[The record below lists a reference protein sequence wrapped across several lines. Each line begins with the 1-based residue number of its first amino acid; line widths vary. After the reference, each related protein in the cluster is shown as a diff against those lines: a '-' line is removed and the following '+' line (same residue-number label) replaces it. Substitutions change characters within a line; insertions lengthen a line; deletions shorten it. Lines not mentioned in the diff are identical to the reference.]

1 MTEYI
6 IICIFALLG
15 SVLTLF
21 SGFGLGTILVP
32 VFALFFPLEIA
43 ITLTAIVH
51 FSNNIFKLAL
61 LGKNANKNVIIK
73 FGIPSIIA
81 AFIGAYLLTYVTNLK
96 PLFSYTLLDKTFY
109 IVPVKLTIAIVLFAF
124 ALFDIVPKLNKLQFD
139 TKYLSLGGFL
149 SGFFGGLSGN
159 QGALRSVFL
168 IRANLTKEAF
178 IATGVVIACLVDISR
193 LTIYS
198 NKIIQFSDQLNYPL
212 VISATL
218 SAFVGAYFGNRLLKK
233 VTIKFIQY
241 IVAIMLILFS
251 ILLGLGIL

>member
-6 IICIFALLG
+6 IICLFALLG
-15 SVLTLF
+15 SGLTLF

-32 VFALFFPLEIA
+32 VFALFFPIDIA

-51 FSNNIFKLAL
+51 FLNNIFKLVL
-61 LGKNANKNVIIK
+61 LGKNADKKVIIK

-81 AFIGAYLLTYVTNLK
+81 AFIGAYLLTYVTKLDPIFN
-96 PLFSYTLLDKTFY
+96 YTLFDKTFY
-109 IVPVKLTIAIVLFAF
+109 IVPVKLTIAILLFVF
-124 ALFDIVPKLNKLQFD
+124 ALFDIIPKLTRLQFD
-139 TKYLSLGGFL
+139 IKYLPLGGLL

-159 QGALRSVFL
+159 QGALRTAFL

-198 NKIIQFSDQLNYPL
+198 NQIIRFGDQLNYSL
-212 VISATL
+212 IISATL
-218 SAFVGAYFGNRLLKK
+218 SAFIGAYFGNRLLKK
-233 VTIKFIQY
+233 VTIKTIQY
-241 IVAIMLILFS
+241 IVATMLIIFS
-251 ILLGLGIL
+251 IMLGLGII

>member
-6 IICIFALLG
+6 VICLFALLG
-15 SVLTLF
+15 SGLTLF

-32 VFALFFPLEIA
+32 VFGLFFPIDIA

-51 FSNNIFKLAL
+51 FLNNIFKLAL
-61 LGKNANKNVIIK
+61 VGKNADKKVIIK

-81 AFIGAYLLTYVTNLK
+81 AFFGAYLLTYVTKLAPIFN
-96 PLFSYTLLDKTFY
+96 YTFLDKTFY
-109 IVPVKLTIAIVLFAF
+109 IVPVKLTIAILLFAF
-124 ALFDIVPKLNKLQFD
+124 GLFDIIPKLTRLQFNI
-139 TKYLSLGGFL
+139 KYLPLGGLL

-159 QGALRSVFL
+159 QGALRAAFL

-198 NKIIQFSDQLNYPL
+198 NKFIRFGDQLNYSL
-212 VISATL
+212 IITATL
-218 SAFVGAYFGNRLLKK
+218 SAFIGAYIGNRLLEK
-233 VTIKFIQY
+233 VTIKKIQY
-241 IVAIMLILFS
+241 IVASMLIMFS
-251 ILLGLGIL
+251 ILLGLGII